1 MPKPK
6 RAIDCTEQPHS
17 GTPAALTIPAAAN
30 YLSVSPRTVYDLMR
44 SGALSAFRI
53 GPRQGAVRISRAEL
67 DRYISEAQ
75 AWEPAS

>member
-1 MPKPK
+1 MPTPK
-6 RAIDCTEQPHS
+6 RANDCTEQARAES
-17 GTPAALTIPAAAN
+17 AAALTIPAAAT

-44 SGALSAFRI
+44 AGQIGAFRI
-53 GPRQGAVRISRAEL
+53 GPRKGAVRISRAEL